1 MSFAG
6 IHFNVC
12 PLGLAAGG
20 GTGRTGQL
28 GLSDERLEV
37 KSGGE
42 GVRYM
47 SEWAG
52 GRRTGESA
60 VLQ

>member
-1 MSFAG
+1 MQTNVFAG

-20 GTGRTGQL
+20 GTGRAGQL

-42 GVRYM
+42 GVRYV
-47 SEWAG
+47 SE
-52 GRRTGESA
+52 
-60 VLQ
+60 